1 MSSGGQKL
9 LLSNDRPPLATYT
22 SPTILA

>member
-22 SPTILA
+22 SPMILA